1 MSNYQKV
8 IRGRDSLGKLREMA
22 DKTGIRKPMII
33 GTEPLISTLM
43 KKIPGCFLRP
53 FFLIST
59 PIRIWPIPRPVRH
72 CI

>member
-33 GTEPLISTLM
+33 GTEPLIGTLM
-43 KKIPGCFLRP
+43 KTGERQFHPGL
-53 FFLIST
+53 LAL
-59 PIRIWPIPRPVRH
+59 
-72 CI
+72 